1 MKGEVL
7 GEERLKGSTAES
19 ADTSSGGTV
28 LSARLGVSLGGHL
41 SAGLYP
47 WQPTVRGGGRTST
60 EGFSMED
67 ASIKGGFQSEAGQM
81 GLPGGM

>member
-19 ADTSSGGTV
+19 ADTSSRGMV
-28 LSARLGVSLGGHL
+28 VNARLGVSLGGHL
-41 SAGLYP
+41 SAGLCS
-47 WQPTVRGGGRTST
+47 WQPTVSG
-60 EGFSMED
+60 EGFSLED

-81 GLPGGM
+81 GFPGGM